1 MDFHAIFS
9 EHACFTHPQIWKVQ
23 KKCKWLAKYTNSR
36 CRKVINI
43 GTECIVIEDVRRV
56 PFTTNTAVAQKFY
69 QCLMLSSLRTS
80 HKYSDMF
87 ELTFDNGITDDRKK
101 ENFSLINI

>member
-69 QCLMLSSLRTS
+69 QCLDAL
-80 HKYSDMF
+80 F
-87 ELTFDNGITDDRKK
+87 ITNQPQIFGYVRVDV
-101 ENFSLINI
+101 